1 MSHERFEGVIEALN
15 QCATDCI
22 HCEVACLEEE
32 NVKDLVR
39 CIRLDRECAETCLF
53 TSKML
58 ASGAELS
65 GEIMNLCAK
74 ICDMCGDECEKHSS
88 HMEHCRVCAES
99 CRRCAEE
106 CRSFAKVN
114 V

>member
-1 MSHERFEGVIEALN
+1 MSHERFESVIEALN
-15 QCATDCI
+15 QCAIDCI

-32 NVKDLVR
+32 NVKGLVS

-53 TSKML
+53 TAKML
-58 ASGAELS
+58 ASDAELS
-65 GEIMNLCAK
+65 GDFLNVCAR
-74 ICDMCGDECEKHSS
+74 ICNMCGDECEKHAS

-99 CRRCAEE
+99 CRQCAEE
-106 CRSFAKVN
+106 CRSFSKVN